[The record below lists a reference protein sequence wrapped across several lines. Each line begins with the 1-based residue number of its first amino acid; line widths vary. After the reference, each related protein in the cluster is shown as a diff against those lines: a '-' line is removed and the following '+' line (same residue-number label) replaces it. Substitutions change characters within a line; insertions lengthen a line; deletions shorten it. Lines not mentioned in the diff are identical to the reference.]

1 MIQGI
6 LDLASAFG
14 LSTSAGLNAYIP
26 MLTLALLA
34 RFTGLIQLEDS
45 WSQLSSWW
53 VIGLLG
59 ILLAVEELA
68 DKIPVV
74 DTVNDVIQTFIRP
87 LAGAIVFAATTQSSI
102 NMHPVLSFG
111 CGIILAGS
119 VHAIKAGARPVL
131 TAATA
136 GTANP
141 IVSIIEDIIS
151 TVTSFVAI
159 IFPYL
164 IILWGILL
172 VALILLIICW
182 RRQRTGM
189 TARSHPR

>member
-34 RFTGLIQLEDS
+34 RFTKLIQLEEP
-45 WSQLSSWW
+45 WSYLSSWW
-53 VIGLLG
+53 VIGLLV
-59 ILLAVEELA
+59 ILLAIEELA
-68 DKIPVV
+68 DKIPAV
-74 DTVNDVIQTFIRP
+74 DTVNDMIQTFIRP
-87 LAGAIVFAATTQSSI
+87 TAGAIVFAATTESSI
-102 NMHPVLSFG
+102 NMHPVLAFG

-119 VHAIKAGARPVL
+119 VHVIKAGARPVL
-131 TAATA
+131 TATTA

-141 IVSIIEDIIS
+141 IVSVIEDIVS
-151 TVTSFVAI
+151 VVTSFVAI

-164 IILWGILL
+164 ILLWC
-172 VALILLIICW
+172 ILLIALIILVIRW
-182 RRQRTGM
+182 RRQR
-189 TARSHPR
+189 ARERVG